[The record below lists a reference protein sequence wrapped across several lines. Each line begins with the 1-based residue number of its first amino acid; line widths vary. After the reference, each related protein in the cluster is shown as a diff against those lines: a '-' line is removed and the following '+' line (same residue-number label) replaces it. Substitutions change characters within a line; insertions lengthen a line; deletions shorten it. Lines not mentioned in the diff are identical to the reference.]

1 MKSKRY
7 KKQQILDLINLAK
20 NGNEDAKLEIIE
32 RYMPN
37 ILKYIEKIEDKAYLK
52 DELTQIGYITILEV
66 INDYNEKGDKYF
78 STYLNNKYNRNV
90 YYFLRDNPTELNLN
104 DIKDEIFNTKTTM
117 EEYVADMYDI
127 KLIQE
132 KIKTLSLARRLLL
145 EGYYNFNGESKSSVE
160 LSKKFNIS
168 RGRCNVKINTS
179 IEAIKKLLEE
189 DGISTSKEE
198 FNRKKHK

>member
-37 ILKYIEKIEDKAYLK
+37 ILKCIEKIEDKAYLK

-66 INDYNEKGDKYF
+66 INDYNEKRDKYF

-145 EGYYNFNGESKSSVE
+145 EGYYNFNGESKSSVA